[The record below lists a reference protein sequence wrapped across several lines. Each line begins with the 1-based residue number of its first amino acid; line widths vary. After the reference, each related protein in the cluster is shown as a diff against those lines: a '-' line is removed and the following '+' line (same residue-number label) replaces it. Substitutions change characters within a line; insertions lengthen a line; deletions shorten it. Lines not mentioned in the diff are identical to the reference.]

1 MLHISDWLSVWC
13 VAFYVDFG
21 SVRIPRNLNVPPSL
35 RMLGIEP
42 QSKLNCEVSYR
53 TWNFYLQ
60 KQVIFNNLFYY
71 CDYLWC
77 SKFLYN
83 CPGSGWEY
91 WLWSEMGHCWQEYCH
106 PAGGQAQWSAVHG
119 IWSVRGSGHF
129 CVRQFVI
136 THITWLQ
143 AHSCVLSTMQYLDIF
158 YISEW
163 LAGMSLLLGWTI
175 SMLLD

>member
-1 MLHISDWLSVWC
+1 MYYNRMLHISDWLSVWC

-60 KQVIFNNLFYY
+60 NQVIFNNLFYY

-77 SKFLYN
+77 SKFLYTVQVLDESIGYEVRWAIAGKSIVTQLVARLN
-83 CPGSGWEY
+83 DQQYMAFGLSGD
-91 WLWSEMGHCWQEYCH
+91 LDT
-106 PAGGQAQWSAVHG
+106 
-119 IWSVRGSGHF
+119 SV
-129 CVRQFVI
+129 
-136 THITWLQ
+136 
-143 AHSCVLSTMQYLDIF
+143 
-158 YISEW
+158 
-163 LAGMSLLLGWTI
+163 
-175 SMLLD
+175 

>member
-71 CDYLWC
+71 CGYLWC
-77 SKFLYN
+77 SKFLYTVQVLDESIGYEVRWAIAGKSIVTQLVARLN
-83 CPGSGWEY
+83 DQQYMAFGLSGD
-91 WLWSEMGHCWQEYCH
+91 LDT
-106 PAGGQAQWSAVHG
+106 
-119 IWSVRGSGHF
+119 SV
-129 CVRQFVI
+129 
-136 THITWLQ
+136 
-143 AHSCVLSTMQYLDIF
+143 
-158 YISEW
+158 
-163 LAGMSLLLGWTI
+163 
-175 SMLLD
+175 

>member
-77 SKFLYN
+77 SKFLNTVQVLDESIGYEVRWAIAGKSIVTQLVARLN
-83 CPGSGWEY
+83 DQQYMAFGLSGD
-91 WLWSEMGHCWQEYCH
+91 LDT
-106 PAGGQAQWSAVHG
+106 
-119 IWSVRGSGHF
+119 SV
-129 CVRQFVI
+129 
-136 THITWLQ
+136 
-143 AHSCVLSTMQYLDIF
+143 
-158 YISEW
+158 
-163 LAGMSLLLGWTI
+163 
-175 SMLLD
+175 

>member
-71 CDYLWC
+71 CDYL
-77 SKFLYN
+77 
-83 CPGSGWEY
+83 
-91 WLWSEMGHCWQEYCH
+91 
-106 PAGGQAQWSAVHG
+106 
-119 IWSVRGSGHF
+119 
-129 CVRQFVI
+129 
-136 THITWLQ
+136 
-143 AHSCVLSTMQYLDIF
+143 
-158 YISEW
+158 
-163 LAGMSLLLGWTI
+163 
-175 SMLLD
+175 

>member
-1 MLHISDWLSVWC
+1 MYYNRMLHISDWLSVWC

-77 SKFLYN
+77 SKFLYTVQVLDESIGYEVSWAIAGKSIVTQLVARLN
-83 CPGSGWEY
+83 DQQYMAFGLSGD
-91 WLWSEMGHCWQEYCH
+91 LDT
-106 PAGGQAQWSAVHG
+106 
-119 IWSVRGSGHF
+119 SV
-129 CVRQFVI
+129 
-136 THITWLQ
+136 
-143 AHSCVLSTMQYLDIF
+143 
-158 YISEW
+158 
-163 LAGMSLLLGWTI
+163 
-175 SMLLD
+175 